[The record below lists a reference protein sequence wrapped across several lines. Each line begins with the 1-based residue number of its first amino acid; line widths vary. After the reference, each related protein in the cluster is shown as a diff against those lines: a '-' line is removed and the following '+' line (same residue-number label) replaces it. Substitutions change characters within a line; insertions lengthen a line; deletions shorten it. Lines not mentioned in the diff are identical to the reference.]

1 MLVHCRAEGSAA
13 MSSKYAVGISASGEV
28 VGGRVVDRFDG
39 DSVAVMPAPP
49 ADDSGRKMQAV
60 EVKPL
65 PPSRSY
71 DAAKAER
78 LMRELD
84 RMEAARERE
93 ATRWDRHRK
102 FY

>member
-1 MLVHCRAEGSAA
+1 
-13 MSSKYAVGISASGEV
+13 MSSKYVTGISASGDV

-39 DSVAVMPAPP
+39 GSVAVVPSPP
-49 ADDSGRKMQAV
+49 ADDPGRKMQAV

-65 PPSRSY
+65 PPSRGY

-78 LMRELD
+78 LFRELE
-84 RMEAARERE
+84 RLEAARERE